1 MHEMGIAE
9 SVLDIVRQYVP
20 EARGRLVRRVTVRV
34 GEFAGVQVDSLRFC
48 FEAIVAGSPY
58 QAASLEIERVPAVG
72 DLSVT
77 ELELDDE
84 DQSGVEETS

>member
-9 SVLDIVRQYVP
+9 SVLEIVRQYVP
-20 EARGRLVRRVTVRV
+20 EPNGQLVRRVSVRV

-48 FEAIVAGSPY
+48 FEAIVAGTPY
-58 QAASLEIERVPAVG
+58 QAASLAIEQVPAVG

-77 ELELDDE
+77 ELELEDE
-84 DQSGVEETS
+84 APAGGEVAS

>member
-20 EARGRLVRRVTVRV
+20 EARGPLVRRVTVRV
-34 GEFAGVQVDSLRFC
+34 GEHAGVQVDSLRFC
-48 FEAIVAGSPY
+48 FEAIVAGTVY
-58 QAASLEIERVPAVG
+58 EAAWLAIERVPSVG

-84 DQSGVEETS
+84 DQDGAGEAS

>member
-1 MHEMGIAE
+1 MGVAE

-20 EARGRLVRRVTVRV
+20 ESRGRLVRRVTVRV
-34 GEFAGVQVDSLRFC
+34 GEFASVHADSLRFC
-48 FEAIVAGSPY
+48 FEAIVAGTAY
-58 QAASLEIERVPAVG
+58 QAASLAIEQVPAAA

-84 DQSGVEETS
+84 KPEEAKVVS

>member
-1 MHEMGIAE
+1 MGIAE

-20 EARGRLVRRVTVRV
+20 EARGALVRRVTVRV

-48 FEAIVAGSPY
+48 FEAIVAGTEY
-58 QAASLEIERVPAVG
+58 QSASLAIEQVPAAA

-84 DQSGVEETS
+84 KQEARVMS